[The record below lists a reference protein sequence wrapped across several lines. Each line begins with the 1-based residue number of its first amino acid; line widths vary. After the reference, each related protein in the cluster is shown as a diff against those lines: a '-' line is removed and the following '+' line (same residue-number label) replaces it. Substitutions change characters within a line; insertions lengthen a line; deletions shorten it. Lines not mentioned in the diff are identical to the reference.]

1 MAQPRNK
8 RYMSCVKSAE
18 VPKEKNERSIQGDT
32 SSSRAVNRVNT
43 LIERSPP
50 SKKSNS
56 NNFAAEPMLR
66 KTVSK
71 IRESDFDVSDLM
83 NPNEKLVFDKY
94 VKDYEE
100 EMKKE

>member
-1 MAQPRNK
+1 
-8 RYMSCVKSAE
+8 
-18 VPKEKNERSIQGDT
+18 
-32 SSSRAVNRVNT
+32 
-43 LIERSPP
+43 
-50 SKKSNS
+50 
-56 NNFAAEPMLR
+56 MLR

-100 EMKKE
+100 EMKILLRKKNLSSRSQ